1 MLMDSTRDN
10 RQAVALTIAGSDSGA
25 GAGIQA
31 DLKTFSSLGVYGCT
45 VLTVVT
51 AQSTSSVD
59 AVHALPPEL
68 LEQQLKTIFSDF
80 RVAAAKT
87 GALGNAELIST
98 LARFLAAL
106 PQRPALV
113 LDPVMISK
121 HGFRLMAE
129 DAVEVLK
136 QQLFPL
142 ATVVTPNL
150 HEAAALTG
158 RESVVS
164 REEMLEAAHELLKL
178 GCGAVLIKGGHSG
191 GEPNDLLLQARGRS
205 ADSAG
210 VLWLNGE
217 RIDTTHTHGT
227 GCTFSAALCASLARG
242 ESLTAAAREAKY
254 FISGALRSAE
264 VFGRGINPVNHF
276 WRQMPHFGR
285 LRGDE
290 LPGHEDR

>member
-1 MLMDSTRDN
+1 
-10 RQAVALTIAGSDSGA
+10 V
-25 GAGIQA
+25 
-31 DLKTFSSLGVYGCT
+31 FGCT

-59 AVHALPPEL
+59 AVLSLPTEL
-68 LEQQLKTIFSDF
+68 VSMQLETVFRDF

-87 GALGNAELIST
+87 GALGTAELIST
-98 LARFLAAL
+98 VARFLAAL

-121 HGFRLMAE
+121 HGFRLLQE
-129 DAVEVLK
+129 DAVEALRT
-136 QQLFPL
+136 QLFPL

-158 RESVVS
+158 RASVET
-164 REEMLEAAHELLKL
+164 REEMLEAAQELLKL

-191 GEPNDLLLQARGRS
+191 GEPNDLLLQARGT
-205 ADSAG
+205 AAGSAG
-210 VLWLNGE
+210 ALWLNGE
-217 RIDTTHTHGT
+217 RVQTEHTHGT
-227 GCTFSAALCASLARG
+227 GCTFSAALTASLARG
-242 ESLTAAAREAKY
+242 QSLTSAAREAKM
-254 FISGALRSAE
+254 FINGALRSAE

-290 LPGHEDR
+290 LPGHEER